1 MEHLIPLGELVPSW
15 IKLVMR
21 SALGLPLFPESVKDL
36 SIDMLRAWGSG
47 GELMGMDSGVAM
59 TEFCNLCGVE
69 W

>member
-21 SALGLPLFPESVKDL
+21 SALGLPLLPESVKDL

-47 GELMGMDSGVAM
+47 ELMGMDSGVAM
-59 TEFCNLCGVE
+59 TEFCSLCGVE